1 MFIHAENGNGLNF
14 IQEFRP
20 AEDSLDTGGRRQRL
34 ESLFLEECRTL
45 LVKGFVVSFD
55 IAQITTSADDVVPGG
70 VLAGQESGD
79 VLRSLCLSSL
89 PAFRLDKVE

>member
-1 MFIHAENGNGLNF
+1 
-14 IQEFRP
+14 
-20 AEDSLDTGGRRQRL
+20 
-34 ESLFLEECRTL
+34 
-45 LVKGFVVSFD
+45 
-55 IAQITTSADDVVPGG
+55 VPGG